1 MEKRTKQN
9 LIVTVV
15 GVCLFVALMNFP
27 AIMEFGGKI
36 VRLILPIIVGGILAL
51 FINVPMTGI
60 EKRIGSFAQK
70 RKKKLSDKGCRIISF
85 LITMFCVLLVL
96 TFVLTLV
103 VPEIVRSVQSLYLL
117 MEARIPEWLAYLD
130 SNYVD
135 AQWLEG
141 LLAEIDIDMEQMTQG
156 ISDGIDMVL
165 EGTFQTLRS
174 AVSTVVTVAFGLIIA
189 IYMTLGKERLR
200 RHSSRLAYAYL
211 KPELAEKAI
220 GFCRAFAQSFANFL
234 SGQCGEAVVLGTLMA
249 IAFLVFRLPYASLV
263 GVLTAVCAIIPYV
276 GAFISCG
283 VSVFLTLLVSP
294 AMAVKCVIVYV
305 VIQFIYPRVVG
316 KSVGLPPLYTLVA
329 AMIGGK
335 LFGIMGILF
344 FIPLAAVV
352 IEFVKEDAGK
362 RIEKRNMES
371 KASVRASDVKEFVDR
386 RRRRAAEKRR
396 MNQGKEVSL

>member
-27 AIMEFGGKI
+27 AIMKFGGKI

-60 EKRIGSFAQK
+60 EKRIGSFARK
-70 RKKKLSDKGCRIISF
+70 GKKKLSDKGCRIISF

-96 TFVLTLV
+96 TFVLTLI

-117 MEARIPEWLAYLD
+117 IEARIPEWLAYLD
-130 SNYVD
+130 SNHVD
-135 AQWLEG
+135 AQWLEA

-174 AVSTVVTVAFGLIIA
+174 AVSTVITAAFGLIIA

-211 KPELAEKAI
+211 KPELAEKVI
-220 GFCRAFAQSFANFL
+220 GFCRAFGQSFANFL
-234 SGQCGEAVVLGTLMA
+234 SGQCGEAVILGMLMT

-305 VIQFIYPRVVG
+305 VVQFIENQFIYPRVVG

-335 LFGIMGILF
+335 LFGIMGIIF

-362 RIEKRNMES
+362 RIEKRNMGS
-371 KASVRASDVKEFVDR
+371 
-386 RRRRAAEKRR
+386 RAA
-396 MNQGKEVSL
+396 GSSGL

>member
-15 GVCLFVALMNFP
+15 GVCLFAALMNFS
-27 AIMEFGGKI
+27 AIMEFGRKI

-60 EKRIGSFAQK
+60 EKRIRSFARK
-70 RKKKLSDKGCRIISF
+70 GKKKLSDKGCRIISF
-85 LITMFCVLLVL
+85 LITIFCVLLVL
-96 TFVLTLV
+96 AFVLTLV
-103 VPEIVRSVQSLYLL
+103 VPEIARSVQSLYLL
-117 MEARIPEWLAYLD
+117 IEARIPEWLAYLD
-130 SNYVD
+130 SNHVD
-135 AQWLEG
+135 AQWLEA

-174 AVSTVVTVAFGLIIA
+174 AVSTVITAAFGLIIA

-200 RHSSRLAYAYL
+200 RHSSRLVYAYL
-211 KPELAEKAI
+211 NPELAEKAI
-220 GFCRAFAQSFANFL
+220 GFCRAFGQSFANFL
-234 SGQCGEAVVLGTLMA
+234 SGQCGEAVILGMLMT

-263 GVLTAVCAIIPYV
+263 GVLTAICAIIPYV

-305 VIQFIYPRVVG
+305 VVQFIENQFIYPRVVG

-362 RIEKRNMES
+362 RIEKRNMGSREAGS
-371 KASVRASDVKEFVDR
+371 S
-386 RRRRAAEKRR
+386 
-396 MNQGKEVSL
+396 GL

>member
-36 VRLILPIIVGGILAL
+36 VRLILPIIVGAILAL

-60 EKRIGSFAQK
+60 EKKIGSFVRK
-70 RKKKLSDKGCRIISF
+70 GKKKLSNKGCRIISF

-103 VPEIVRSVQSLYLL
+103 VPEIARSVQSLYLL
-117 MEARIPEWLAYLD
+117 IEARIPEWLAYLD
-130 SNYVD
+130 SNHVD

-141 LLAEIDIDMEQMTQG
+141 LLAEIDIDVEQMTQG

-174 AVSTVVTVAFGLIIA
+174 AVSTVVTAAFGLIIA

-220 GFCRAFAQSFANFL
+220 GFCRAFGQSFANFL
-234 SGQCGEAVVLGTLMA
+234 SGQCGEAVILGILMT

-263 GVLTAVCAIIPYV
+263 GVLTAICAIIPYV

-305 VIQFIYPRVVG
+305 VVQFIENQFIYPRVVG

-362 RIEKRNMES
+362 RIEKRNMGS
-371 KASVRASDVKEFVDR
+371 
-386 RRRRAAEKRR
+386 RAA
-396 MNQGKEVSL
+396 GSSGL

>member
-1 MEKRTKQN
+1 MQERNITMEKRTKQN
-9 LIVTVV
+9 LIVTVA

-27 AIMEFGGKI
+27 AIVEFGGKI

-60 EKRIGSFAQK
+60 EKRLGSFARK

-85 LITMFCVLLVL
+85 LITLLSVLLVL

-130 SNYVD
+130 SNHVD
-135 AQWLEG
+135 ARWLEG
-141 LLAEIDIDMEQMTQG
+141 LLAEIDIDVEQMTQG

-174 AVSTVVTVAFGLIIA
+174 AVSTVVTAAFGLIIA

-220 GFCRAFAQSFANFL
+220 GFCRAFGQSFANFL
-234 SGQCGEAVVLGTLMA
+234 SGQCGEAVILGTLMA

-294 AMAVKCVIVYV
+294 AMALKCVIVYV
-305 VIQFIYPRVVG
+305 VVQFIENQFIYPRVVG
-316 KSVGLPPLYTLVA
+316 KSVGLPPLYTLIA

-362 RIEKRNMES
+362 RIERKNMGS
-371 KASVRASDVKEFVDR
+371 KAAGSSGV
-386 RRRRAAEKRR
+386 
-396 MNQGKEVSL
+396 